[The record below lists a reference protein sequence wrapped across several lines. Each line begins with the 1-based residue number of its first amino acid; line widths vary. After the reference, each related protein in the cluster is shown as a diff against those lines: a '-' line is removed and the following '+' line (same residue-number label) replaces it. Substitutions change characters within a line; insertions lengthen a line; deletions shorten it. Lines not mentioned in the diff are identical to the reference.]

1 MAVKLVEPYLLNIL
15 NNFDTKNGYPKNSCL
30 QCSRSAALE
39 RVKNPFTHLK
49 SKKEEMKGLMHNV
62 DLKSFVDH

>member
-1 MAVKLVEPYLLNIL
+1 MRDALDLKARLSKTEKCKQTESTPFFTPLRIL
-15 NNFDTKNGYPKNSCL
+15 S
-30 QCSRSAALE
+30 
-39 RVKNPFTHLK
+39 HIK